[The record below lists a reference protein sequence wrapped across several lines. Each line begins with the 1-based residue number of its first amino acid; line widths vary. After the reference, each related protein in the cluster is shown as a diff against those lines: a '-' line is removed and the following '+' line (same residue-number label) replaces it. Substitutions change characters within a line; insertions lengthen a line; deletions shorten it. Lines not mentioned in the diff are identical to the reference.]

1 MQTITPE
8 ELKARGWKE
17 ELSNRGRVSF
27 GKDISFSYSLWITF
41 DDGRLSGVYLNYKHI
56 ERSCDTA
63 PYVKTE
69 YIRLRYTT
77 FEQIDAQVALL
88 TGKEQGC
95 FWHFNADDEWWETN
109 CGEIEDNERLLD
121 GLDETHYKYCPYCG
135 KRIVVKEQ
143 DGG

>member
-1 MQTITPE
+1 MITQG

-17 ELSNRGRVSF
+17 ELSYRGRTSF
-27 GKDISFSYSLWITF
+27 IKDISFSYSFWITF

-56 ERSCDTA
+56 EHSCDTA

-88 TGKEQGC
+88 TSKELAC
-95 FWHFNADDEWWETN
+95 EWQVSK
-109 CGEIEDNERLLD
+109 C
-121 GLDETHYKYCPYCG
+121 
-135 KRIVVKEQ
+135 
-143 DGG
+143 DGGCAMIHSVEM